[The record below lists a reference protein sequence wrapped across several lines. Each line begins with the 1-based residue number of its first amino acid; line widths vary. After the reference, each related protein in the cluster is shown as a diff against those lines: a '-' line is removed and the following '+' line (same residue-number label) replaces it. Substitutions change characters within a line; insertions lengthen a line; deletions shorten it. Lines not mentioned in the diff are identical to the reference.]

1 MASTKNDNTTGI
13 KDIWFNG
20 KKILDLESISN
31 VSKIYTTILDLE
43 QQLAQLLTRVETLEN
58 QIQTTSITENEL

>member
-1 MASTKNDNTTGI
+1 MDSTKNDNTIGI